1 MGHKAGKTYIKKEK
15 KWSIIITL
23 ITLVVAGLVVAVI
36 ELLPNNV
43 SELGYTEQNG
53 LGRAFMYPFVF
64 TDGHEQLYVMNDK
77 KEVVAVD
84 NNISEALHDSY
95 YGKVYYVR
103 NTMLYEYSIKTNDRV
118 ALCDNVE
125 KFSILGNRRGI
136 VYTDTAN
143 KLMMYL
149 FKGKETVKLSESEQ
163 ETAPKYAVS
172 NEGVVYNDGNVLKY
186 CDFFG
191 KIKIITENL
200 NESKRFYVS
209 SDSDNI
215 CFYEDNCLVVCSVTG
230 KVIKKIENGQMIV
243 SQEETSLIYPTTKE
257 LEENDGVPFR
267 YFLSD
272 ISQVEAE
279 ANNSG
284 RGEYKAGA
292 LKYLSGNSLKEIAS
306 DIYKVICYSEEDNFL
321 LYTVLNGDKMDV
333 YMTYKGGKPHKQI
346 SCDVDSDF
354 IFDNRTYFLYYKD
367 SKNMLWRYDIYDV
380 HCKIVKIAENVGN
393 IYSYHNKPYIA
404 YTDIEQ
410 EYVYLVL
417 EDKIERT
424 DANYD
429 IRLYG
434 RNHESYMLCR
444 YNPNGLMTLDYVFED
459 RLTRIANNVDAN
471 IYFDKDMEYAIYNEE
486 QKMYLWHNGEIEL
499 IGEYEAV
506 KAVDII

>member
-1 MGHKAGKTYIKKEK
+1 M
-15 KWSIIITL
+15 
-23 ITLVVAGLVVAVI
+23 
-36 ELLPNNV
+36 
-43 SELGYTEQNG
+43 
-53 LGRAFMYPFVF
+53 
-64 TDGHEQLYVMNDK
+64 
-77 KEVVAVD
+77 
-84 NNISEALHDSY
+84 
-95 YGKVYYVR
+95 
-103 NTMLYEYSIKTNDRV
+103 
-118 ALCDNVE
+118 
-125 KFSILGNRRGI
+125 
-136 VYTDTAN
+136 
-143 KLMMYL
+143 
-149 FKGKETVKLSESEQ
+149 
-163 ETAPKYAVS
+163 
-172 NEGVVYNDGNVLKY
+172 
-186 CDFFG
+186 
-191 KIKIITENL
+191 
-200 NESKRFYVS
+200 
-209 SDSDNI
+209 
-215 CFYEDNCLVVCSVTG
+215 TG

-306 DIYKVICYSEEDNFL
+306 DIYKVIYYSEEDNFL

-499 IGEYEAV
+499 IGEYEAI